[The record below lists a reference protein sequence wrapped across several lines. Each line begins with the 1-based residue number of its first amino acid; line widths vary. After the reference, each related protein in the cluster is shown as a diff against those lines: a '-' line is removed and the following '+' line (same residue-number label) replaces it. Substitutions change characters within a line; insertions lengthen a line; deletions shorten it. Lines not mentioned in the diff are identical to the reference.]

1 VQRSLALEEEED
13 EGDEFVSERRR
24 SPEAGSEM

>member
-1 VQRSLALEEEED
+1 VQRSLALEEED
-13 EGDEFVSERRR
+13 ERDKFVSERRR